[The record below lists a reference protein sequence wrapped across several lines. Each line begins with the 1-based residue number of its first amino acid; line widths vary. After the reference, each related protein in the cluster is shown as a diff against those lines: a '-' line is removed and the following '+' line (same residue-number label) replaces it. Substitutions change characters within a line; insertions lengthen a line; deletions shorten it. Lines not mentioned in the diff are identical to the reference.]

1 MYANPLLM
9 YRQGAWIL
17 ASGATSTLLLWEGR
31 EKLDFKGLGG
41 GYREATQQEKIQ
53 RMKEKGA
60 PLIMSRGSKTPLL
73 EHHYYSS
80 FEALLL
86 LLFN

>member
-17 ASGATSTLLLWEGR
+17 ASGATSTLLLWEVR
-31 EKLDFKGLGG
+31 EKLDFKGLRWGVRE
-41 GYREATQQEKIQ
+41 GYPARKIQ
-53 RMKEKGA
+53 RTKEKGA
-60 PLIMSRGSKTPLL
+60 PLIMLRGSKTPLL
-73 EHHYYSS
+73 ELHYYSS